1 MVGVWVFVFLG
12 RRKEMR
18 RGFSMMICFALLLLT
33 CSNPITPPNKGDYL
47 PPTSPENVL
56 SNLEVAYNTKDLR
69 GYLECLSK
77 DFSFY
82 SPKVGEWDR
91 EVEKGIH
98 GRLFKEVKS
107 IDLRLMGEGIIE
119 DEGKRYLLP
128 RSYTLVLTH
137 SSGLSEEASGQVMFY
152 LCQEGRGLWKIVKWR
167 E

>member
-1 MVGVWVFVFLG
+1 
-12 RRKEMR
+12 MR

-69 GYLECLSK
+69 GYLECLSE

-91 EVEKGIH
+91 EVEEQVHKLMFHQVESIELSFKGDSN
-98 GRLFKEVKS
+98 LE
-107 IDLRLMGEGIIE
+107 DLSGWRV
-119 DEGKRYLLP
+119 LP
-128 RSYTLVLTH
+128 RLYHLTLKH
-137 SSGLSEEASGQVMFY
+137 NSGFREEASGQVRFY
-152 LCQEGRGLWKIVKWR
+152 LRREPRGLWRIVKWR
-167 E
+167 EL